1 MPVIAILNQ
10 KGGVGKTTMSTHIAR
25 AFQIDGANVMLVDAD
40 PQGSARDWS
49 AANDSQPVTVVG
61 LDRPSLDKD
70 VRKVAGNHD
79 LIIIDGA
86 ARLENMAIAA
96 IKAADLVLIPVQP
109 SPYDIWA
116 AADLVELIKSRI
128 ELTDGAL
135 KAAFFINRA
144 ITGTRIGREIS
155 EAVAGYDLPVLNTV
169 IHQRVSFATSAAKGL
184 TVLDAEPGS
193 EAADEIRRLILDVRA
208 ML

>member
-1 MPVIAILNQ
+1 MPVIAVLNQ
-10 KGGVGKTTMSTHIAR
+10 KGGVGKSTLSTHLAR
-25 AFQIDGANVMLVDAD
+25 GFQLAGSDVLLVDSD
-40 PQGSARDWS
+40 PQGSARDWA
-49 AANDSQPVTVVG
+49 AANENQPVAVVG

-70 VRKVAGNHD
+70 IKKVAGRRD

-86 ARLENMAIAA
+86 ARLEAMIVSA

-116 AADLVELIKSRI
+116 ASELVDLVKQRI

-135 KAAFFINRA
+135 RAAFIINRA
-144 ITGTRIGREIS
+144 ITGTRIGREVG
-155 EAVAGYDLPVLNTV
+155 EAIAGYELPVLNSV
-169 IHQRVSFATSAAKGL
+169 IHQRILFATSAATGS
-184 TVLDAEPGS
+184 TVLDDEPNS
-193 EAADEIRRLILDVRA
+193 EAANEIQELLKEIRG